1 MTSHQLSSRAE
12 RFAALQAEFAAQ
24 LQEEAELNS
33 AILRNLSK
41 IQHNV

>member
-1 MTSHQLSSRAE
+1 MRHGADPYPAE

-33 AILRNLSK
+33 AILKNLKSVK
-41 IQHNV
+41 VDG